1 MVDAKNLFKWILW
14 IAGFMIIF
22 GTHILLI
29 GLGELPPNMIM
40 AHSIAN
46 MIAAVLII
54 IGNTL

>member
-1 MVDAKNLFKWILW
+1 MVDSRNIFKWILW

-22 GTHILLI
+22 GSHIVLI
-29 GLGELPPNMIM
+29 GVGEMPPNMIV